1 MSLLDDLSRGVQSV
15 GDAVSK
21 EAGKVSVQSQIGTEE
36 RAIWQIYS
44 HIGYR
49 ALEVLSAGAIQ
60 DEKLSELAATIT
72 PHQEKLNE
80 LQRQLQQ
87 FDAPGQ

>member
-1 MSLLDDLSRGVQSV
+1 MAVSLLDDLSRGVQSV

-21 EAGKVSVQSQIGTEE
+21 EASKVSVQAQIGAEE

-44 HIGYR
+44 QMGYR
-49 ALEVLSAGAIQ
+49 ALELLSAGTLQ

-80 LQRQLQQ
+80 LRQQLEQ
-87 FDAPGQ
+87 